1 MLLSSSS
8 IALASVFQRL
18 RLSPG
23 TQISHETLFFLQ
35 ATHFRVDGS
44 SKALQNNA
52 SMKGL
57 DVLSILRRAAVE
69 HP

>member
-1 MLLSSSS
+1 M
-8 IALASVFQRL
+8 
-18 RLSPG
+18 
-23 TQISHETLFFLQ
+23 
-35 ATHFRVDGS
+35 HFRVDGS

-69 HP
+69 HPQLSILPSVSVASNPFQCL